1 VDLDKKEMR
10 EPLVQGI
17 GLEALTDKTDKQD
30 YSDEDQRQEGRYYY
44 SQLTS
49 FFYYSLNNTLLSIII
64 NIKVNY

>member
-10 EPLVQGI
+10 GPLVQGI
-17 GLEALTDKTDKQD
+17 GLEALTDKQD

-44 SQLTS
+44 AQLTS

-64 NIKVNY
+64 NIKVNYE